1 MFSCV
6 VDEIVAVPLL
16 IIGTLYSLMVD
27 VSATIVE
34 TSGSTSSVIIEDNV
48 DPLDDSFKKIVGN
61 DSVVLNMSGKPS
73 FELFILDVSVAVLLR
88 VEDNVVR

>member
-61 DSVVLNMSGKPS
+61 DSVLLNMSGKPS

>member
-6 VDEIVAVPLL
+6 VDEIVAVSLL

-73 FELFILDVSVAVLLR
+73 FELFILDVSVAVL
-88 VEDNVVR
+88 

>member
-27 VSATIVE
+27 DSATIVE

>member
-6 VDEIVAVPLL
+6 VDEIVAVSLL